1 MSILPESI
9 IKHILLFNSHPIAD
23 ILREHNK
30 NRSRM
35 GDLIIGRLN
44 LPIYILHFSK
54 ASFERF
60 VRAKSLA
67 ILNNSRELG
76 IIESSDQLRL
86 IQSLSMLFNLHYS

>member
-1 MSILPESI
+1 MSALPESI
-9 IKHILLFNSHPIAD
+9 ISYILLFNSHPIAD

-60 VRAKSLA
+60 VRAKTVA
-67 ILNNSRELG
+67 ILNRSSELG

-86 IQSLSMLFNLHYS
+86 MQSLSMLFTCHLS